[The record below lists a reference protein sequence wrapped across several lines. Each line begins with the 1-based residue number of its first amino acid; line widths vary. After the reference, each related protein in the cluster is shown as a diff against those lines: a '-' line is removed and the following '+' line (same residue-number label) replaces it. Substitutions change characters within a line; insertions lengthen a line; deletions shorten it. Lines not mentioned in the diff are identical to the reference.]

1 MKKIIAVVLCLC
13 MVIAI
18 LAGCSKAETPS
29 SSTPSSSTPS
39 SSPPASSSEPSTPA
53 SSEEPSQDD
62 NLTPAEKAIAERKAS
77 GQNTKVVFAFFDWI
91 GALAGTERIQNRINE
106 ITTERYG
113 IEVEL
118 LVLDSAT
125 FSTQVPLMIIAGEP
139 LDIFAVGGIG
149 YTSAVNNGYVYDMNQ
164 DNLIQNYGA
173 DILAYNDPL
182 YLKACSAG
190 DALYAIPPVKE
201 VAMGCGVLC
210 IAAEYLDAIGY
221 DYESKWDDESKET
234 IKSSY
239 DELEPIFEQL
249 HEKFPDKAVLAGPVG
264 GLGTAFIDPIAN
276 DYYGVLMDPVNS
288 LEISNGYESDLYWDL
303 CRRAYKYNQAG
314 YYPGDILTSNIP
326 AGARIG
332 AGTAMAT
339 GGPGKPGYRAQ
350 ISSEC
355 SKDMIVFALGPDL
368 VRSSVPQT
376 VCWGLGYNT
385 KEPVAAMQLLNAFY
399 GDADLSNLLCW
410 GEEGVDYV
418 FTDDGTGRIKYP
430 DGIDVNNSEW
440 AHSVQWEMPNEC
452 ISHVWES
459 SSPDLWERTMKWNEA
474 SLKSKALGF
483 SWDNTPYAAEF
494 TAMQNADAEYRWTIG
509 YGALDPETTIPEF
522 VEKLKAGGLETY
534 MAAKQEALKEWAQ
547 QSGVSYP

>member
-39 SSPPASSSEPSTPA
+39 SSTPASSSEPSTPA

-164 DNLIQNYGA
+164 DNLIQNYGT

-410 GEEGVDYV
+410 GEEGVEYKVLDNGTIDYCDGV
-418 FTDDGTGRIKYP
+418 TRSTCEYATD
-430 DGIDVNNSEW
+430 
-440 AHSVQWEMPNEC
+440 VQWEMPNELL
-452 ISHVWES
+452 SHPWHTDT
-459 SSPDLWERTMKWNEA
+459 PDLWDRMRAFNEA
-474 SLKSKALGF
+474 AGRSLALGF
-483 SWDNTPYAAEF
+483 NWDNADYATQF
-494 TAMQNADAEYRWTIG
+494 TALENVRTEYESPLMLG
-509 YGALDPETTIPEF
+509 FYDPEEKIPEF
-522 VEKLKAGGLETY
+522 VERLKGVGLDDY
-534 MAAKQEALKEWAQ
+534 IAAKTAALTEWATEK
-547 QSGVSYP
+547 GLADKL